1 MTTIPFGP
9 QLVGETEK
17 ALGSLLRRELEPT
30 GLDERRW
37 VVLRLAL
44 QRADAPDGATGLADH
59 VTARVRFDDASDL
72 VADLR
77 ARGLLAGDAP
87 TAAGRDLVADVQGRV
102 GRVVGPVLA
111 ALPAADAAA
120 AARSLGM
127 LRDAA
132 VGALGGPDV

>member
-17 ALGSLLRRELEPT
+17 ALGSVLRRELEPT

-44 QRADAPDGATGLADH
+44 QRDPDGATGLADH
-59 VTARVRFDDASDL
+59 VTARVRFYDASDL

-132 VGALGGPDV
+132 VGAIGGPDV